1 MGKTGSGELKMP
13 KLGVLGGNLGG
24 NFEKIAKFY
33 KKMLAKTFAAIIIRD
48 VIRVLFFYLGFGEAV
63 AL

>member
-1 MGKTGSGELKMP
+1 MP
-13 KLGVLGGNLGG
+13 KLGVLGGNLGW
-24 NFEKIAKFY
+24 NFEKIAKFSE
-33 KKMLAKTFAAIIIRD
+33 KMLAKTFAAVIIRD